1 MRPVQSCPVELPL
14 FPLNT
19 VLFPGGPLPLRI
31 FEPRYVDMVKR
42 CLRDQA
48 PFGVVLIREG
58 EETGPAEFHD
68 VGTLARIVDFDTL
81 PDGLLGLTCVGEQ
94 RIRVHTR
101 TRLQDGLHVGQVG
114 VYDPDEPTQLPA
126 EYSYLADLLERLL
139 PELGDWYAGIERHLD
154 DAHWVSYR
162 LAEILPLT
170 MPSRQFCLELE
181 EPGERLRL
189 LSGVL
194 GTGSQE

>member
-42 CLRDQA
+42 SLRDQA

-58 EETGPAEFHD
+58 EEVGPADFHD
-68 VGTLARIVDFDTL
+68 IGTLARIVDFDTL

-94 RIRVHTR
+94 RFRVHTF
-101 TRLQDGLHVGQVG
+101 TRLQDGLNVGEVS
-114 VYDPDEPTQLPA
+114 VFDPDLPTPLPI
-126 EYSYLADLLERLL
+126 EYSHLVGLLERLL
-139 PELGDWYAGIERHLD
+139 PELGDWYARLERHLD
-154 DAHWVSYR
+154 DANWVGYR
-162 LAEILPLT
+162 LAEILPLS

-181 EPGERLRL
+181 DAGERLRL

-194 GTGSQE
+194 ATDSQQ